1 MNPTAQSTTSAAMAG
16 SPPALARPGVTRLGW
31 VGTGVMGRSMVGR
44 LRDAGFDI
52 LLTTRSRSKAEP
64 LLERGCRWA
73 ESPAAVAAEADVVF
87 VMVGH
92 PADVRETILGEEGVL
107 AGAAPGTILVDHTT
121 SSPGLAG
128 EIEAAAVA
136 RGVWSLDSPV
146 SGGDKGA
153 REGTLTVMIGG
164 ADAPREALAACWAA
178 VAGNVVA
185 CGAAGAG
192 QRTKL
197 VNQIAIAGG
206 MVGMCEALLFAHR
219 AGLDVETTL
228 RAISGGAAGSWSL
241 SNLAPRIVRG
251 DFAPGFMVEHFVK
264 DMRLALDEARRLDL
278 PLPGLALVESLYTA
292 LLAHGRGRLGT
303 QSLVLALA
311 QLADHPWPPPPIT
324 TFICSGRGWATT
336 RGPAGSGRGPYSWS
350 GSARLGISRPAPQGL
365 LRAMACLVILGPAP
379 WRAGWSCPGSAAPPP
394 AASCRRPST
403 SRRRSSMAMSNG
415 CWPG

>member
-1 MNPTAQSTTSAAMAG
+1 MAAPIPASTSSGTTPSAPLQARAG
-16 SPPALARPGVTRLGW
+16 LTRLGW
-31 VGTGVMGRSMVGR
+31 IGTGVMGRSMVGR

-52 LLTTRSRSKAEP
+52 LLTTRSRSKAEA
-64 LLERGCRWA
+64 LLELGCRWA
-73 ESPAAVAAEADVVF
+73 ESPAAVAAGSDVVF

-92 PADVRETILGEEGVL
+92 PSDVRSVILGADGVL
-107 AGAAPGTILVDHTT
+107 AGAAAGAILVDHTT
-121 SSPGLAG
+121 SSPSLAG
-128 EIEAAAVA
+128 EIDAAAA
-136 RGVWSLDSPV
+136 AKGVWSLDAPV

-153 REGTLTVMIGG
+153 REGTLTVMVGG
-164 ADAPREALAACWAA
+164 ADAPREALATCWSA

-241 SNLAPRIVRG
+241 TNLAPRIMRG

-264 DMRLALDEARRLDL
+264 DMRLALDEGRRLDL

-292 LLAHGRGRLGT
+292 LLAQGRGRLGT

-311 QLADHPWPPPPIT
+311 QLADHPWPT
-324 TFICSGRGWATT
+324 
-336 RGPAGSGRGPYSWS
+336 
-350 GSARLGISRPAPQGL
+350 
-365 LRAMACLVILGPAP
+365 
-379 WRAGWSCPGSAAPPP
+379 PP
-394 AASCRRPST
+394 AAQVS
-403 SRRRSSMAMSNG
+403 
-415 CWPG
+415 

>member
-1 MNPTAQSTTSAAMAG
+1 MMAASDRVTNERGGVIDA
-16 SPPALARPGVTRLGW
+16 PVQARPGQTTLGW
-31 VGTGVMGRSMVGR
+31 IGTGVMGQSMVGR
-44 LRDAGFDI
+44 LREAGFEI
-52 LLTTRSRSKAEP
+52 VLTTRSRAKAEL

-73 ESPAAVAAEADVVF
+73 DSPAAVAAAADVVF

-92 PADVRETILGEEGVL
+92 PSDVHGVMFGDQGVMVGL
-107 AGAAPGTILVDHTT
+107 RRGAILVDHTT
-121 SSPGLAG
+121 SSPMLAV
-128 EIEAAAVA
+128 EIHAAAKA
-136 RGVWSLDSPV
+136 RAVWSLDAPV
-146 SGGDKGA
+146 SGGDRGA
-153 REGTLTVMIGG
+153 REGTLTVMVGG
-164 ADAPREALAACWAA
+164 EAAPLEALAECWRA

-185 CGAAGAG
+185 CGGPGAG

-264 DMRLALDEARRLDL
+264 DMRLALDECRRLDL

-292 LLAHGRGRLGT
+292 LVAQGQERLGT

-311 QLADHPWPPPPIT
+311 QLAKHPWP
-324 TFICSGRGWATT
+324 
-336 RGPAGSGRGPYSWS
+336 
-350 GSARLGISRPAPQGL
+350 
-365 LRAMACLVILGPAP
+365 V
-379 WRAGWSCPGSAAPPP
+379 PP
-394 AASCRRPST
+394 AAQVS
-403 SRRRSSMAMSNG
+403 
-415 CWPG
+415 

>member
-1 MNPTAQSTTSAAMAG
+1 MAAPIPASTSSGMAA
-16 SPPALARPGVTRLGW
+16 SPPAMARPGVTRLGW
-31 VGTGVMGRSMVGR
+31 IGTGVMGRSMVGR

-73 ESPAAVAAEADVVF
+73 ESPAAVAAGSDIVF

-92 PADVRETILGEEGVL
+92 PSDVRSVILGADGVL
-107 AGAAPGTILVDHTT
+107 VGAAAGAILVDHTT
-121 SSPGLAG
+121 SSPSLAG
-128 EIEAAAVA
+128 EIDAAAA
-136 RGVWSLDSPV
+136 AKGVWSLDAPV

-164 ADAPREALAACWAA
+164 ADAPREALAACWSA

-241 SNLAPRIVRG
+241 TNLAPRIMRG

-264 DMRLALDEARRLDL
+264 DMRLALDEGRRLDL

-292 LLAHGRGRLGT
+292 LLAQGRGRLGT

-311 QLADHPWPPPPIT
+311 QLADHPWPT
-324 TFICSGRGWATT
+324 
-336 RGPAGSGRGPYSWS
+336 
-350 GSARLGISRPAPQGL
+350 
-365 LRAMACLVILGPAP
+365 
-379 WRAGWSCPGSAAPPP
+379 PP
-394 AASCRRPST
+394 AAQVS
-403 SRRRSSMAMSNG
+403 
-415 CWPG
+415 